1 MRKPLLMSRRVV
13 GPQAPTERG
22 RSRPTDRSNRKPR
35 HAWRL
40 LTAALLIGVAA
51 CGTVP
56 GPASVTPPPTGSD
69 TQQGSLMGAAGA
81 GPAPALVAGSSL
93 AVTQPAPSSSGSAP
107 DPAAAGTAAPS
118 PTQTR
123 TGTVGPVLPASPPVY
138 LSVPAIGIGSP
149 LIELGLNPDGSVE
162 VPSLDDPDSKPG
174 WYRNSPTPGAV
185 GPAIILGH
193 IDSRQFGPGVF
204 YSLPDLQAGDTV
216 EVTRADG
223 TVAIFSVDDVR
234 TVPKSDFPTL
244 QVYGNLDHAGLRLIT
259 CGGEFDPNARSYE
272 SNVIAFASL
281 VGSRSA

>member
-1 MRKPLLMSRRVV
+1 MRKPLVMCRRVV
-13 GPQAPTERG
+13 GPEAPTEG
-22 RSRPTDRSNRKPR
+22 DHGGPTNRSNRKFGR
-35 HAWRL
+35 AWRL

-51 CGTVP
+51 CGTVS
-56 GPASVTPPPTGSD
+56 GPASVTAQPTGSD
-69 TQQGSLMGAAGA
+69 TQQGSLPGAAA
-81 GPAPALVAGSSL
+81 AVPAPTLAAGSSP
-93 AVTQPAPSSSGSAP
+93 AVARPAPSSSGSAP
-107 DPAAAGTAAPS
+107 DPAATGTAAPS

-123 TGTVGPVLPASPPVY
+123 TETVGPVLPASPPVH
-138 LSVPAIGIGSP
+138 LSVPAVGISSP

-204 YSLPDLQAGDTV
+204 YSLQDLQAGDTV